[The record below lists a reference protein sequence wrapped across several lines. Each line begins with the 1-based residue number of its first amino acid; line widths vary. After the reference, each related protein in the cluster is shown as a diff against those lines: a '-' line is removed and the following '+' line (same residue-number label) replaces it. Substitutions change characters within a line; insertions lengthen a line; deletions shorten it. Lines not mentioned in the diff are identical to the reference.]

1 MKPEY
6 NVYVKTTSTCNLNC
20 DYCYTG
26 GRTKDI
32 RFDPVKTSDWVK
44 KLLTKVSRI
53 RIKFHGGE
61 PLYDNL
67 VDDILLFISL
77 LKNFRAKIDYD
88 ITTNLTYK
96 LNDKILYLFRA
107 YIESGIISTSWD
119 IPYRF
124 KTKSDL
130 CLWESNVQELINSGL
145 KVYVKAMMNDAVV
158 AKSPKSLIEYF
169 NQLGIHYLQL
179 DSITGDNRLKNRD
192 VDDFLVRF
200 YEEYRCRKDL
210 TYSCVT
216 MDDYLSSL
224 RLNLTYPSSCN
235 ARTCNRDNITINP
248 DGSIAGCPDN
258 WKNTYSHISDMD
270 IDGIVD
276 RKNKS
281 LCKAINLEKMIP
293 TGCSG
298 CEFLSVCGAGCSRS
312 KYDDTGCP
320 GYYNLMRVM
329 NQDVRREE

>member
-26 GRTKDI
+26 GRVKDI
-32 RFDPVKTSDWVK
+32 RFDPVKTSDWIK
-44 KLLTKVSRI
+44 KLLTRVSHI

-77 LKNFRAKIDYD
+77 LKDYRSQIDYD
-88 ITTNLTYK
+88 ITTNLTYQ
-96 LNDKILYLFRA
+96 LNDKILYLFKA

-124 KTKSDL
+124 KRKSDL
-130 CLWESNVQELINSGL
+130 CLWENNVQELIQSGL
-145 KVYVKAMMNDAVV
+145 KVYVKAMMNDVV
-158 AKSPKSLIEYF
+158 ISRSPSILLEYF
-169 NQLGIHYLQL
+169 NQLGVHYLQL
-179 DSITGDNRLKNRD
+179 DSITGDSRLRNRE
-192 VDDFLVRF
+192 VDRFLVRL
-200 YEEYRCRKDL
+200 YNEYKTRNFN
-210 TYSCVT
+210 YSCVT
-216 MDDYLSSL
+216 LDDYLNSL

-235 ARTCNRDNITINP
+235 TRTCNSDNITINP

-258 WKNTYSHISDMD
+258 WRYTYSHISDMD
-270 IDGIVD
+270 IDSIVE

-281 LCKAINLEKMIP
+281 LCKAISKEKMIP
-293 TGCSG
+293 TQCVGCR
-298 CEFLSVCGAGCSRS
+298 FLNVCGAGCSRS
-312 KYDDTGCP
+312 RYDDTGCP
-320 GYYNLMRVM
+320 GYYNLMETMYEDIRG
-329 NQDVRREE
+329 QQ